1 MKNEVKIFEQNN
13 IRSSYD
19 EEKEKW
25 YFSIIDIVLVLTDSK
40 NPRRYW
46 SDLKIKLTND
56 EGFSQLYEKI
66 VQLKLESSDGKK
78 YKTDCA
84 DVETLLRIIQSIPS
98 KKAEPVKLW
107 LAKVGYERMKE
118 MTDPSPAID
127 RARETYK
134 SLGRSDKWIQ
144 QRFSGQET
152 RNKLTDYWKD
162 HEISESEE
170 FAILTNIIH
179 KEWSGLSVKEHKSL
193 KGLKSQNL
201 RDHMSEAEL
210 LFTALAELS
219 TRQVA
224 ENNNAIG
231 IKENSK
237 AAQIG
242 GNIAKRA
249 KDDFEERTGNKVITS
264 ENYLPPKNKTKEIEK
279 KEK

>member
-56 EGFSQLYEKI
+56 EGFCQLYEKI
-66 VQLKLESSDGKK
+66 VQLKLKAPDGKNR
-78 YKTDCA
+78 KTDCA

-219 TRQVA
+219 ARQVA

-231 IKENSK
+231 MKENSK

-264 ENYLPPKNKTKEIEK
+264 DNYLPPKNKTKEIEK
-279 KEK
+279 K

>member
-231 IKENSK
+231 MKENSK

-264 ENYLPPKNKTKEIEK
+264 DNYLPPKNKTKEIEK
-279 KEK
+279 HDK